1 MGLEWILPLQKQV
14 TTFEETVGLRDCS
27 ADCGAD
33 GPGIYPQE
41 LQVVTLGQSNWA
53 HSYVDF
59 GPMGCK
65 DESVGKIQRKQSV
78 AVNCLSVVTTPDNVK
93 VPTDEF
99 WSSMAMTIERLT
111 GSGSPSA
118 HSSSYDH
125 Y

>member
-1 MGLEWILPLQKQV
+1 MYSQTPFLRPVSSQLCLP
-14 TTFEETVGLRDCS
+14 DIS
-27 ADCGAD
+27 PGAQ
-33 GPGIYPQE
+33 GIYPQE
-41 LQVVTLGQSNWA
+41 FQAVTLGQSNWA
-53 HSYVDF
+53 HTYADF

-78 AVNCLSVVTTPDNVK
+78 AVNCLSVVTTLDNVK

-99 WSSMAMTIERLT
+99 WSSMAMTIEGLI

-118 HSSSYDH
+118 HSGSYDH